1 MSAAGT
7 WFWWALLSATF
18 AALTTIFAKIGLQGV
33 DSDFATL
40 FRTLVIVVLLGA
52 FVAST
57 GKWVNPTTLP
67 PRALGFLVLSAL
79 ATGASWVCY
88 FRALQVG
95 DATLV
100 ASVDK
105 TSLLIVALI
114 AVLFLGERPSAR
126 QWAGFALV
134 AGGLLLLA
142 RR

>member
-1 MSAAGT
+1 M
-7 WFWWALLSATF
+7 
-18 AALTTIFAKIGLQGV
+18 

-114 AVLFLGERPSAR
+114 AVPFLGERPSAR

-134 AGGLLLLA
+134 AGGILLLA

>member
-134 AGGLLLLA
+134 AGGILLLA

>member
-1 MSAAGT
+1 MTAASQ
-7 WFWWALLSATF
+7 WFFWALLSATF
-18 AALTTIFAKIGLQGV
+18 AALTTIFAKVGLQGV
-33 DSDFATL
+33 DADFATL

-52 FVAST
+52 FVAAS
-57 GKWVNPTTLP
+57 GKWVNPSTLP
-67 PRALGFLVLSAL
+67 PRALIFLVLSAL

-105 TSLLIVALI
+105 ASLLIVALI
-114 AVLFLGERPSAR
+114 AVPFLGERPSMR
-126 QWAGFALV
+126 QWTGFALV
-134 AGGLLLLA
+134 AGGILLLA

>member
-114 AVLFLGERPSAR
+114 AVPFLGERPSAR
-126 QWAGFALV
+126 QWTGFALV
-134 AGGLLLLA
+134 AGGILLLA